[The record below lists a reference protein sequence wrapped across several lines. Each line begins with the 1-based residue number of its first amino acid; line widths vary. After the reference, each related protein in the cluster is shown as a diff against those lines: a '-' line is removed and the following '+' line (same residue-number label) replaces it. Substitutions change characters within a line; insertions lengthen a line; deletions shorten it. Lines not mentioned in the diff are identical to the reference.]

1 MRRLKKNYYLSL
13 FCIVV
18 AILGLVRLLTDAGS
32 TQDEIQLVAEAAQ
45 EHSREQP
52 QNTGGSTASDM
63 EVIQTSQPQNLED
76 KSDTTPAT
84 EDETDSANTSI
95 ENEGTPPDPDAKKAD
110 KNNQNRGHHP
120 HPIYSVPSFRRTF
133 PDLQDVHAASA
144 SKWGVKPVRNRE
156 AAEKRKDE
164 LVYIG
169 SNPYYKI
176 DPGMNMSIPYLV
188 PRAAKALETIAR
200 NYLDSLHIKGIPL
213 HKILV
218 SSVLRTEEDISKLR
232 KVNVNASVESCH
244 RYGTTF
250 DIPYNRYHTVM
261 PPDQNR
267 RTVQND
273 TLKWILAE
281 VLRDV
286 RQQGLCHI
294 KYEVK
299 QGCFHI
305 TAR

>member
-1 MRRLKKNYYLSL
+1 MRRLKKNYYLGL
-13 FCIVV
+13 FGIIV
-18 AILGLVRLLTDAGS
+18 AILGLVRLFTGAGNS
-32 TQDEIQLVAEAAQ
+32 ENKTEITAEAPQKQSFTTTQ
-45 EHSREQP
+45 EQTKQED
-52 QNTGGSTASDM
+52 TGKAAA
-63 EVIQTSQPQNLED
+63 E
-76 KSDTTPAT
+76 KA
-84 EDETDSANTSI
+84 TDSGNGTSSKV
-95 ENEGTPPDPDAKKAD
+95 ETRSA
-110 KNNQNRGHHP
+110 KNNQNKGHRP
-120 HPIYSVPSFRRTF
+120 HPIYSVPSFSRTF

-144 SKWGVKPVRNRE
+144 SKWGARPVKNRK

-169 SNPYYKI
+169 SCPYYKI

-188 PRAAKALETIAR
+188 PRAAEALETIAR
-200 NYLDSLHIKGIPL
+200 NYLDSLHIKGIPM

-218 SSVLRTEEDISKLR
+218 SSVLRTEEDIERLR
-232 KVNVNASVESCH
+232 RVNMNASTESCH

-250 DIPYNRYHTVM
+250 DIAYNRYHTVM
-261 PPDQNR
+261 PPNEKR